1 MPSCAIFG
9 CNNYTRK
16 TKGTDIKYFRFPR
29 DTDMQQ
35 KWIRACE
42 RKDEFKIKNS
52 YVYSIHF
59 ATNDFELPLQQQL
72 CNYTMEN
79 TRILKSTA
87 VPVPSTKKRPTG
99 TSNSLDQEIP
109 TDPINLDQSN
119 SLFSCSCS
127 ASNGKHKENQEN
139 AELRQ
144 ELEIWKKKCEQ
155 LIERNNELEKE
166 IVEIKDKIPD
176 LSTLEQIFFPGA
188 DKLDFCYIHQ
198 KRKSP
203 VEFKRHSFSNI
214 SQEC

>member
-52 YVYSIHF
+52 NYVCSIHF
-59 ATNDFELPLQQQL
+59 AADDFELPLQEL
-72 CNYTMEN
+72 CNYTVEN

-87 VPVPSTKKRPTG
+87 VPVPSTTKRPSELSKEDSVKQRRLIVDEAIFETYNVQAG

-109 TDPINLDQSN
+109 TDPINLDQKTP
-119 SLFSCSCS
+119 FY
-127 ASNGKHKENQEN
+127 
-139 AELRQ
+139 
-144 ELEIWKKKCEQ
+144 
-155 LIERNNELEKE
+155 NNKRTTE
-166 IVEIKDKIPD
+166 P
-176 LSTLEQIFFPGA
+176 
-188 DKLDFCYIHQ
+188 YI
-198 KRKSP
+198 S
-203 VEFKRHSFSNI
+203 
-214 SQEC
+214 